1 MSENPL
7 TNLYFFVQNHPSFDQ
22 FTVGQ
27 IRGCVAPGWFLVS
40 VGVNKD
46 TDLSDTCVL
55 VSVETMSKWVFLP
68 TLDDV
73 RQYKAAEHLQAFL
86 EPVVWTQAQ
95 AADHT

>member
-7 TNLYFFVQNHPSFDQ
+7 TNLYFFAHDHPSFNQ

-27 IRGCVAPGWFLVS
+27 VGGCVAPGWFLVS

-55 VSVETMSKWVFLP
+55 VSVDRMSGWVFLP

-73 RQYKAAEHLQAFL
+73 RQYKAAYKKQHAL
-86 EPVVWTQAQ
+86 
-95 AADHT
+95 